1 MGFLALIGDLAKEKR
16 EREERDTHVPNLV
29 QKGPASKK
37 PFAGSK
43 PESDRQDSPNKPP
56 LLNLDNE
63 REPEGNWVPGRCI
76 AFREIDGEMQQ
87 VPWGKEESYCNQEEK
102 FTPSAND
109 KPAGSPLVAPPAPSV
124 PLRELGGDG
133 GKVSTNCRGFR
144 PGKDGLEAIDWKGD
158 SQIPSPEGES
168 PEDGRTAVLPGSP
181 PEEIS
186 PSCPPREGEEMTGRT
201 KDRLDSMT
209 PEEKRAEAPLIGI
222 EFRKESRV
230 MGRVEELKLR
240 TPERFH
246 EYIDKAMETLASNYE
261 GTNSLID
268 KMVAERRWKW
278 GREESIIHSA
288 GLAMGDI
295 SNIFRK
301 MVKDEAIRRYKNR
314 EEYSKE
320 GVVTPEE
327 VERDFLF
334 TVISSH
340 EETESKEMCLF
351 DAWAK
356 CVSFMV
362 LGRRRSE
369 DLFYALDH
377 PKISRPYEKLGG
389 MEALG
394 VYVGL
399 ELPDLDKLE
408 RTAKQVGRPPDPL
421 SSSHIGPVFQLAVE
435 AHLTHLIKWIQKAVL
450 LWPGDDRVIEGFER
464 FVRDEIKDFQTSVSD
479 AGFTAEMFFQ
489 LLQREKHDS
498 LREEHSLQEIFERAA
513 TGPGRLVYGYQ
524 DDVFDALESI
534 LDYMYLLREN
544 SEAKKLFINHFLA
557 NYPLENNGG
566 TFYKI
571 FGMSLFMDR
580 EDMENHPHTIAAF
593 RTDGDLMIRYHVDEV
608 LRRLEGRTSRSTL
621 VDLDQDDIDAAFD
634 GMDDGDSF

>member
-1 MGFLALIGDLAKEKR
+1 MGFLALIGDLAKERR
-16 EREERDTHVPNLV
+16 EREEGKKRPIRGRLTL
-29 QKGPASKK
+29 K
-37 PFAGSK
+37 PFNSSK
-43 PESDRQDSPNKPP
+43 PRSESRDSGLPAVRPAQVP
-56 LLNLDNE
+56 D
-63 REPEGNWVPGRCI
+63 EG
-76 AFREIDGEMQQ
+76 FREEHGE
-87 VPWGKEESYCNQEEK
+87 
-102 FTPSAND
+102 
-109 KPAGSPLVAPPAPSV
+109 
-124 PLRELGGDG
+124 R
-133 GKVSTNCRGFR
+133 
-144 PGKDGLEAIDWKGD
+144 
-158 SQIPSPEGES
+158 
-168 PEDGRTAVLPGSP
+168 RTAVLPGSP

-186 PSCPPREGEEMTGRT
+186 SGRPPREGEEITERT
-201 KDRLDSMT
+201 KERLDSMT
-209 PEEKRAEAPLIGI
+209 PEEKRAEEPLSGV
-222 EFRKESRV
+222 EFREESIVIAR
-230 MGRVEELKLR
+230 MEELKLR

-246 EYIDKAMETLASNYE
+246 EYIDKAMEILTSNYK
-261 GTNSLID
+261 GTDSLID

-278 GREESIIHSA
+278 GREERIIQSA
-288 GLAMGDI
+288 GLAMGDM
-295 SNIFRK
+295 SHVFEK

-314 EEYSKE
+314 KEYSKK

-340 EETESKEMCLF
+340 TETESKEMCLF

-362 LGRRRSE
+362 LGKRRSK

-377 PKISRPYEKLGG
+377 PEISRPYEKLGG

-408 RTAKQVGRPPDPL
+408 RTAKQVGRPPDSL

-435 AHLTHLIKWIQKAVL
+435 AHLTHLIQWIHKAVL
-450 LWPGDDRVIEGFER
+450 LWPGDDRVVEGFER
-464 FVRDEIKDFQTSVSD
+464 FVRDELKDFQTSVSE

-489 LLQREKHDS
+489 LLQRERHDG
-498 LREEHSLQEIFERAA
+498 LREETPLQEIFENAA

-544 SEAKKLFINHFLA
+544 NEAKKLFINHFLA
-557 NYPLENNGG
+557 NYPLESNGG

-571 FGMSLFMDR
+571 FGMSLFTDR

-593 RTDGDLMIRYHVDEV
+593 RTDDDHLIKYHVDEV
-608 LRRLEGRTSRSTL
+608 LRRLEGRSSRSTL
-621 VDLDQDDIDAAFD
+621 VDVGQDEIDAAFD
-634 GMDDGDSF
+634 GMDGSDSF

>member
-1 MGFLALIGDLAKEKR
+1 MSKKGSSNGPRVSIGFLALVGDLAKERR
-16 EREERDTHVPNLV
+16 EREGRRCEQTPNSS
-29 QKGPASKK
+29 QGRPSPQTPFTASKPK
-37 PFAGSK
+37 SEEQPI
-43 PESDRQDSPNKPP
+43 PQPIPRV
-56 LLNLDNE
+56 
-63 REPEGNWVPGRCI
+63 RVP
-76 AFREIDGEMQQ
+76 DGEFR
-87 VPWGKEESYCNQEEK
+87 GE
-102 FTPSAND
+102 
-109 KPAGSPLVAPPAPSV
+109 
-124 PLRELGGDG
+124 GGE
-133 GKVSTNCRGFR
+133 R
-144 PGKDGLEAIDWKGD
+144 
-158 SQIPSPEGES
+158 
-168 PEDGRTAVLPGSP
+168 RTALLPGSP

-186 PSCPPREGEEMTGRT
+186 SSYPPREGEEITART
-201 KDRLDSMT
+201 RERFDSMT
-209 PEEKRAEAPLIGI
+209 PEERRAEEPLSGV
-222 EFRKESRV
+222 EFRKESTV
-230 MGRVEELKLR
+230 MSRVEELKLR
-240 TPERFH
+240 TPVRFQ
-246 EYIDKAMETLASNYE
+246 EYIDNAMEILASNYE
-261 GTNSLID
+261 GIDSLID

-278 GREESIIHSA
+278 GREERIIQSA

-295 SNIFRK
+295 SHIFEK

-314 EEYSKE
+314 KEYSKK

-334 TVISSH
+334 TVISSYK
-340 EETESKEMCLF
+340 ENESKEMCLF

-362 LGRRRSE
+362 LGKRRSK

-377 PKISRPYEKLGG
+377 PEISRPYEKLGG

-399 ELPDLDKLE
+399 ELPDLDKIE
-408 RTAKQVGRPPDPL
+408 RTAKQMGRSPSSL

-435 AHLTHLIKWIQKAVL
+435 AHLTHLIKWIQKAAL
-450 LWPGDDRVIEGFER
+450 LWPGDERVVEGFER
-464 FVRDEIKDFQTSVSD
+464 FVRDELKDFQNSVSE

-489 LLQREKHDS
+489 LLQRERHDG
-498 LREEHSLQEIFERAA
+498 LRDETPLQEIFEKAA

-557 NYPLENNGG
+557 NYPLESNGG

-580 EDMENHPHTIAAF
+580 KDMENHPHTIAAF
-593 RTDGDLMIRYHVDEV
+593 RTDDDHLIKYHVEEV
-608 LRRLEGRTSRSTL
+608 LRRLEGRARSSTL
-621 VDLDQDDIDAAFD
+621 VDLNQDDLEAAFSE
-634 GMDDGDSF
+634 MDDSDSF